1 MPFHVIMLT
10 YPPLPHSVQP
20 SQQQYPRHW
29 WICFYTPAQTGP
41 HPTWGWCSSLLWQ
54 RSGPVNS
61 PIVCISQTVLHLIL
75 PCSHVHPPTT
85 DWTITVHVC
94 GLFSQPRPQVSNA
107 KVLPGSVSVSGQTN
121 TTLCLVAVILAYLA
135 VRPSPQG
142 PLFVFQNGSYLTRDK
157 LVVHVR
163 QGLTLI
169 GVDPTCFSGHSFR
182 IGAVTTAAQVGV
194 EDATIKMLGRWES
207 SAYQRYIRTP
217 RDHLASLSSRLAQH
231 AVNLLASVRLVV
243 MFVCHG
249 LHCDL

>member
-1 MPFHVIMLT
+1 MCEHKALHWKQGQQRTSCWCCCVVCISSQLVPNYALWLPTSQRGWTWGQMPFHVIMLT

-163 QGLTLI
+163 QGVNQTIVFPL
-169 GVDPTCFSGHSFR
+169 R
-182 IGAVTTAAQVGV
+182 IMKV
-194 EDATIKMLGRWES
+194 
-207 SAYQRYIRTP
+207 
-217 RDHLASLSSRLAQH
+217 QH
-231 AVNLLASVRLVV
+231 Y
-243 MFVCHG
+243 CTW
-249 LHCDL
+249 